1 MNLNFSISELIHS
14 DNAIKAGIDNTPTI
28 KEIDNLLNLIF
39 YFFLFIR
46 DKLKKPMIITSGY
59 RNMKVNFLAG
69 GVINSGHLKG
79 TCADFIVK
87 GMTTRELFNFICNS
101 GINFTQ
107 LIEEHKKNAS
117 WIHIEYDKQNL
128 KNEKFKYIDGKYIKV
143 L

>member
-39 YFFLFIR
+39 YCLQPIR

-69 GVINSGHLKG
+69 GAINSGHLKG
-79 TCADFIVK
+79 TCADFVVR
-87 GMTTRELFNFICNS
+87 GMSVQELFNFICNS

-107 LIEEHKKNAS
+107 LIEEHKGNTS

-128 KNEKFKYIDGKYIKV
+128 KKDKLKYINGKYIR

>member
-39 YFFLFIR
+39 YCLQPIR

-69 GVINSGHLKG
+69 GAINSGHLKG
-79 TCADFIVK
+79 TCADFVVK
-87 GMTTRELFNFICNS
+87 GMTVQELFNFICNS

-107 LIEEHKKNAS
+107 LIEEHKGNTS

-128 KNEKFKYIDGKYIKV
+128 KKDKLKYINGKYIR

>member
-39 YFFLFIR
+39 YCLQPIR

-69 GVINSGHLKG
+69 GAINSGHLKG

-87 GMTTRELFNFICNS
+87 GMTVQQLFNFICDL
-101 GINFTQ
+101 GIDFTQ
-107 LIEEHKKNAS
+107 LIEEHKGNTS

-128 KNEKFKYIDGKYIKV
+128 KKDKLKYINGKYIR